1 MATNRDDLLINSG
14 RLSAANQIYNNI
26 KTESALLED
35 MQNKI
40 CKSIGPWFHYI
51 GVAAHAEGYQT
62 WRLKDKKLDE
72 GQKEWTWVLRNDRW
86 STHTDAQV
94 EVKFKNPYYR
104 DASID
109 SHDPVKKGR
118 QPETAFTFVVENKS
132 DAPVVK
138 DIKRT
143 VQISTGKVKTKSSNL
158 HFDVSSQLEAGT
170 SGQEAN
176 GGTTALFTFKAS
188 FGGSFTDTDQRSDL
202 NVTTREIADQL
213 TLTPMSYYE
222 VEAYYDKIDLE
233 RTIELTGIADFEIE
247 IKTGPGWKE
256 HWLGEDRSLTIK
268 AGSVYEMI
276 RELTGK
282 GETQLPKAFN
292 SRYEGIWFHDFAE
305 LWAGVPDLFNGL
317 KWLAEPEN
325 RKMTAT
331 QVYEYDGASDV
342 SLRVVK
348 ENNYDYVDGEY
359 VKVTPTADPSPVQA
373 QLTVGQLNKEGLESI
388 KLNNS

>member
-1 MATNRDDLLINSG
+1 MATNREDLLINSG
-14 RLSAANQIYNNI
+14 RLSEANQIYNSI
-26 KTESALLED
+26 KTESALLEE
-35 MQNKI
+35 MQNNI

-51 GVAAHAEGYQT
+51 GVAAHADGYQT
-62 WRLKDKKLDE
+62 WRLKNKRLDE

-86 STHTDAQV
+86 STHTDSQV
-94 EVKFKNPYYR
+94 HVTFRNPYYR
-104 DASID
+104 DASIE

-132 DAPVVK
+132 DAPIVK
-138 DIKRT
+138 DVKRT
-143 VQISTGKVKTKSSNL
+143 VQVSSGKVKTKTSNL
-158 HFDVSSQLEAGT
+158 HFDISTGLTAGT

-176 GGTTALFTFKAS
+176 GGTTALFSYNAS
-188 FGGSFTDTDQRSDL
+188 FGGSFTDTEAKSDST
-202 NVTTREIADQL
+202 VTTREIADQL

-247 IKTGPGWKE
+247 VYTGPGWKE
-256 HWLGEDRSLTIK
+256 HWLGEDRSLKIK
-268 AGSVYEMI
+268 AKSVIEMV
-276 RELTGK
+276 RELTGR
-282 GETQLPKAFN
+282 GQTQLPVNFN
-292 SRYEGIWFHDFAE
+292 SRYQGIWFHDFAE

-317 KWLAEPEN
+317 KWLTNPEN

-359 VKVTPTADPSPVQA
+359 VKVPPTADPSPIQA
-373 QLTVGQLNKEGLESI
+373 QLTVGQWTKEGLESI
-388 KLNNS
+388 QIGS